1 MPEKVSK
8 LLILGAG
15 GFGQAVAETAMLL
28 GQWPEIYFADDCRS
42 ECSQVKDFEIISDIK
57 NLENL
62 DLSDVHAIAAV
73 GNNQLRRQWNNRL
86 KDLNFPL
93 ATIVHPHTW
102 ISPSVQIGLGAIIMA
117 GCAVGT
123 AAKIG
128 EGVILNSGA
137 LLDHDVVIGQYA
149 HLSLG
154 VKIAGAKKVEEFSF
168 LEAGTII
175 GH

>member
-1 MPEKVSK
+1 MSKKVSK

-28 GQWPEIYFADDCRS
+28 GQWPEIYFADDRWP
-42 ECSQVKDFEIISDIK
+42 ECNKVKDFEIISDIK
-57 NLENL
+57 NIGKL
-62 DLSDVHAIAAV
+62 DLSDVQVIAAV
-73 GNNQLRRQWNNRL
+73 GNNHLRQQWHNRL
-86 KDLNFPL
+86 RDSNFPL
-93 ATIVHPHTW
+93 AAIVHPQAW
-102 ISPSVQIGLGAIIMA
+102 ISPSAQIGSGAIIMA
-117 GCAVGT
+117 GCVVGT
-123 AAKIG
+123 AARIG

-137 LLDHDVVIGQYA
+137 LLDHDVEIGQYA

-154 VKIAGAKKVEEFSF
+154 VKIASAKKVEDFSF